1 MWSSPVELYP
11 ISLAPTQAPQGQA
24 HVIEPQT
31 EYRLQNYTPV
41 QPPAAPYELSEHYHS
56 RRLWIC

>member
-11 ISLAPTQAPQGQA
+11 INLAPTQAPQGQG

-41 QPPAAPYELSEHYHS
+41 HPPTAPYELSEHYYS